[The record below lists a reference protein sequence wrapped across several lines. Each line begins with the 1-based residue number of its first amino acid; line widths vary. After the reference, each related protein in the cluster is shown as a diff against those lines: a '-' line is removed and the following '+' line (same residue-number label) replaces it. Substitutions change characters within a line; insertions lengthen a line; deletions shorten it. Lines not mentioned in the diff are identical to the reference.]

1 MSSRYI
7 TGTIAQL
14 AGKITVNNNPVTE
27 LDLRVLTRLFS
38 GSQFVAVG
46 SVRKSG
52 LATGRPSVIWQVDTE
67 SATWFESVPD
77 ACGVLATDDTPTEQE
92 VIEYAKTA

>member
-1 MSSRYI
+1 MSRYI
-7 TGTIAQL
+7 TGTVAQL

-38 GSQFVAVG
+38 GSQFIAVG
-46 SVRKSG
+46 TVRKTG
-52 LATGRPSVIWQVDTE
+52 IANGRPSVIWQVDTE
-67 SATWFESVPD
+67 TATWFESIPD
-77 ACGVLATDDTPTEQE
+77 ASGVLATDDTPTEQE